1 MTDRGGWARGGM
13 VVVALG
19 VASNLVLTFVP
30 DVVPDQVGPVVVY
43 CMTAVIVLVAPL
55 WAYRE
60 LIESSRRLQQE
71 RRRLRGIEAVGG
83 ERSREADVSALWRTA
98 TQRVL
103 CFGVGLTSVSQDE
116 EHIRETVGRG
126 VDIDFVM
133 VDPQWLRQQRK
144 VAALAGDYYTESAF
158 VARVEGAYDRLR
170 GLAERYPEEAAGGTV
185 RLHTPTAHG
194 FSTARRSS
202 NRGPRTRRGS
212 SSSMCTGAGVRG
224 SGWCS
229 WASTAARATGRTSSR
244 SSRRWTSCSAT
255 ACLVRPPSP
264 RDDAGRLCDDAPRVL
279 GTHRAD
285 Q

>member
-185 RLHTPTAHG
+185 RLHTYRAWVQHSATIVEPWSEDPTG
-194 FSTARRSS
+194 FVEFHVYRRRRAWVRLVLVGLDSGEGDRPYVQQILEEVDQLLGYS
-202 NRGPRTRRGS
+202 LSRPSAVRSVAPRT
-212 SSSMCTGAGVRG
+212 
-224 SGWCS
+224 
-229 WASTAARATGRTSSR
+229 
-244 SSRRWTSCSAT
+244 SA
-255 ACLVRPPSP
+255 
-264 RDDAGRLCDDAPRVL
+264 
-279 GTHRAD
+279 
-285 Q
+285 